1 MKIALLGYGKM
12 GRRIAEMATSQGHEV
27 VAVINSQQTS
37 IDFIN
42 ADVAID
48 FSTPEVAPELIKVAL
63 LAGLP
68 VVSGTT
74 GWLEKYSEIANLCN
88 SKNGSFLYASN
99 FSIGVNVFFKLNA
112 YLAQMMGQFKQYD
125 IEVTETHHTEKKDA
139 PSGTAL
145 SLVKDVL
152 STTKYS
158 DWTLDSGQSS
168 KDTLLIRSK
177 REGSVPGTHEV
188 GYISSLDTICIK
200 HEAHNRD
207 GFVQGALLAAE
218 WILGKKGV
226 FSMQDVLGNPK

>member
-1 MKIALLGYGKM
+1 
-12 GRRIAEMATSQGHEV
+12 
-27 VAVINSQQTS
+27 
-37 IDFIN
+37 
-42 ADVAID
+42 
-48 FSTPEVAPELIKVAL
+48 
-63 LAGLP
+63 
-68 VVSGTT
+68 
-74 GWLEKYSEIANLCN
+74 
-88 SKNGSFLYASN
+88 
-99 FSIGVNVFFKLNA
+99 
-112 YLAQMMGQFKQYD
+112 MMGQFKQYD

-168 KDTLLIRSK
+168 KETLLIRSK